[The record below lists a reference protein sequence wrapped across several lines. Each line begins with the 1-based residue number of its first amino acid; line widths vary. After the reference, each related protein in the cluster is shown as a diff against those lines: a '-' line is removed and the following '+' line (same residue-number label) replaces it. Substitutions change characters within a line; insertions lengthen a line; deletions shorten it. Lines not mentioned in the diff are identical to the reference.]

1 MNDGYRIL
9 RWAQQN
15 QHTLTWMAEKLGYS
29 RQALSESLH
38 HNRISPRL
46 AEALFNHFALRVMV
60 DGTLTDQ
67 DNNSG
72 HPKPKPVTRHRRGRS
87 PGSGS
92 GPGASRLDPYRA
104 EIEQLLANG
113 STQRFIASRFETTE
127 SNLYNWLKKR
137 GLKRNR
143 IDTRDNVT

>member
-38 HNRISPRL
+38 NNRISPRL
-46 AEALFNHFALRVMV
+46 AEALFDHFALRVMEE
-60 DGTLTDQ
+60 GAPSDQ
-67 DNNSG
+67 DNPSG
-72 HPKPKPVTRHRRGRS
+72 HPKQKPAIRSRRGRT
-87 PGSGS
+87 PGSGN
-92 GPGASRLDPYRA
+92 GPGPSRLDPYRA
-104 EIEQLLANG
+104 EIEELLANG

-127 SNLYNWLKKR
+127 SNLYNWMKKR

-143 IDTRDNVT
+143 IDKRDDAQ

>member
-1 MNDGYRIL
+1 MDDGYRIL

-46 AEALFNHFALRVMV
+46 AEALFDHFALRVMAE
-60 DGTLTDQ
+60 GTFTDQ
-67 DNNSG
+67 DSSSS
-72 HPKPKPVTRHRRGRS
+72 HAKPKPATRSRRGRA

-104 EIEQLLANG
+104 EIEQLFANG

-127 SNLYNWLKKR
+127 SNLYNWMKKR
-137 GLKRNR
+137 GLKRYR
-143 IDTRDNVT
+143 TVMRDSAE

>member
-1 MNDGYRIL
+1 MDDGYRIL
-9 RWAQQN
+9 QWAQQN

-38 HNRISPRL
+38 HNRISPQL
-46 AEALFNHFALRVMV
+46 AEALFDHFALRVMK

-67 DNNSG
+67 ENSSG
-72 HPKPKPVTRHRRGRS
+72 HAKLKPATRRRRGRT

-104 EIEQLLANG
+104 DIEQLLANG

-127 SNLYNWLKKR
+127 SNLYNWMKKR
-137 GLKRNR
+137 GLKRHR
-143 IDTRDNVT
+143 IAVRNHAE